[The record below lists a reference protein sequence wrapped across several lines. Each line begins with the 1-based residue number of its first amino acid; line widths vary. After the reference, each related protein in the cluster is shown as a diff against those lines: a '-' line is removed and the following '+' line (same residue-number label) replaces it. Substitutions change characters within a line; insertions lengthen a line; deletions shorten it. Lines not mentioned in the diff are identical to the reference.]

1 MKKKVFAALLALSML
16 LSAVPVIGETAPAEK
31 DVTVMIYM
39 CGADLELKRFQG
51 TSTMAEINATGFN
64 TEKVNVIALLGG
76 TSAWSRGYDTS
87 KLTVV
92 QLGGR
97 RPVVVDELPLG
108 NMGQAETLTGFLD
121 YCHQNYPAKKY
132 DLVMWDHGGGP
143 NYGVIFDWLFDQD
156 SLSIAEL
163 RNAFGQSVFADKGL
177 DIIAFN
183 SCLTGGI
190 EYAANLAPYAN
201 YMVATEDSMY
211 GLSYGWL
218 KTLDTDSTE
227 DTLKQM
233 VDGTFALNKTQI
245 ELQNALEINAV
256 AAVDLS
262 KVQTVVAGMDDFF
275 SNVTPNTNTN
285 GFVRVSQQRR
295 DTKTFGSTE
304 SNGASNR
311 DLADLGDLVTH
322 LRDYAPE
329 KADALLAALNEAVVY
344 KQAVTDDCSGL
355 TVYHP
360 YSNKQTLKKNI
371 AAHNDIPLSAAYSA
385 FIQQFAAMLTDTP
398 LADWTNLHTDPVVD
412 KDSRTLFTLKLS
424 DSQAENLAY
433 ARMFVLHQQADG
445 VYRQV
450 FDNPSSSLKDNGLTG
465 EFNGIAL
472 YAANGDELLS
482 PALTYEINEGNG
494 VYLIRA
500 RLTSKAKEENTGDFT
515 ADGLICCAL
524 DQETR
529 QLVPGTVLI
538 LDEASGGYSSIYCL
552 KFADF
557 DEISIPLI
565 SRKPTRNDAG
575 ILLPF
580 NEWEAAEET
589 AWTAPIDGSWN
600 FAFKNDTI
608 DTAELYAAFQ
618 VTDAQYNLY
627 SSEPAVVKAKAP
639 ILNDDEIRVEY
650 DDLGLALINSFTVA
664 PVGQNL
670 ILSAEVTNLTETEA
684 FITMTDLTLNGSQ
697 NAAEATAY
705 GNGGNWG
712 LLKDETQFLQLSLP
726 LADLAGM
733 SPITEITF
741 DLRLVN
747 AADETQEIGVVPVN
761 VYLLLEL
768 NN

>member
-1 MKKKVFAALLALSML
+1 MMNKVFAALLALTML
-16 LSAVPVIGETAPAEK
+16 LSAVPVIGETAPVEK

-39 CGADLELKRFQG
+39 CGADLELKYFQG
-51 TSTMAEINATGFN
+51 TFTMAEINSIGFN
-64 TEKVNVIALLGG
+64 KDRVNVIVLLGG
-76 TSAWSRGYDTS
+76 TSSWSRGYDTS
-87 KLTVV
+87 KLNVV

-132 DLVMWDHGGGP
+132 DLIMWDHGGGP
-143 NYGVIFDWLFDQD
+143 NYGVIFDWLFDED

-163 RNAFGQSVFADKGL
+163 RNAFSQSAFADKGL

-183 SCLTGGI
+183 TCLTGGI

-211 GLSYGWL
+211 GFSYGWL

-233 VDGTFALNKTQI
+233 VDGTYALNKEAI
-245 ELQNALEINAV
+245 ELKNALEINAV

-262 KVQTVVAGMDDFF
+262 KVQAVVAGMDDFF
-275 SNVTPNTNTN
+275 GSVTPNTNTN

-329 KADALLAALNEAVVY
+329 KADALLAALNGAVVY

-412 KDSRTLFTLKLS
+412 KDSRTLFTLKLN

-433 ARMFVLHQQADG
+433 ARMYVLHQQADG

-450 FDNPSSSLKDNGLTG
+450 FDNPTSSLKDNGLTG

-472 YAANGDELLS
+472 YAVNGDELLS
-482 PALTYEINEGNG
+482 PALTYEINERSGI
-494 VYLIRA
+494 YMIHAL
-500 RLTSKAKEENTGDFT
+500 LTSKGQEGTNDVT

-524 DQETR
+524 DQETN

-538 LDEASGGYSSIYCL
+538 LDEASGGYNSIYNQM
-552 KFADF
+552 FTDF

-589 AWTAPIDGSWN
+589 AWTAPIDGSWS

-639 ILNDDEIRVEY
+639 IGGEVRAEY
-650 DDLGLALINSFTVA
+650 DDLSLALINSFTVA

-705 GNGGNWG
+705 GNGENWG

-741 DLRLVN
+741 NLRLVN
-747 AADETQEIGVVPVN
+747 AADETQEIGVVPVK